1 MGNKTGVRGHHP
13 EAKCSGIV
21 NSEQKILP
29 QESEQMCQAL
39 WAFLVSALHPG
50 GRWRQMEGDG
60 AFHLPPP
67 PHQPGAWFQQSLD
80 WQMPQ
85 VF

>member
-29 QESEQMCQAL
+29 QESEHMCQAL
-39 WAFLVSALHPG
+39 WGLLGFLLCTLGVAG
-50 GRWRQMEGDG
+50 DRWRETG
-60 AFHLPPP
+60 LSPPSTP
-67 PHQPGAWFQQSLD
+67 TSAGSLV
-80 WQMPQ
+80 PAES
-85 VF
+85 

>member
-39 WAFLVSALHPG
+39 WASVGFCFAPWGSLETDG
-50 GRWRQMEGDG
+50 GRRG
-60 AFHLPPP
+60 LSPPSTP
-67 PHQPGAWFQQSLD
+67 TSARSLV
-80 WQMPQ
+80 PAES
-85 VF
+85 